1 MIQTISDL
9 FATVQGWLFE
19 TLVQPLVFF
28 IGMGEFVEEAFTGTE
43 FVLVGICELVILFL
57 ILRPL
62 ESAIPVHP
70 ITDPRARWNDFIY
83 TVLQRLGIIP
93 IIAFLLLDPAPSLM
107 LSCCCVALY
116 YLVCYLYCA
125 ELLSRHL
132 LAA

>member
-28 IGMGEFVEEAFTGTE
+28 IGMGDFVEEAFTGTE

-70 ITDPRARWNDFIY
+70 ITDPRARWNDFI
-83 TVLQRLGIIP
+83 
-93 IIAFLLLDPAPSLM
+93 
-107 LSCCCVALY
+107 
-116 YLVCYLYCA
+116 
-125 ELLSRHL
+125 
-132 LAA
+132 

>member
-9 FATVQGWLFE
+9 FAAVQGWLFQ

-43 FVLVGICELVILFL
+43 FVLVGLCELVILFL

-83 TVLQRLGIIP
+83 TVLQRLGVIP
-93 IIAFLLLDPAPSLM
+93 IVAFLLLDPA
-107 LSCCCVALY
+107 LSYLSEAL
-116 YLVCYLYCA
+116 
-125 ELLSRHL
+125 HL
-132 LAA
+132 EG